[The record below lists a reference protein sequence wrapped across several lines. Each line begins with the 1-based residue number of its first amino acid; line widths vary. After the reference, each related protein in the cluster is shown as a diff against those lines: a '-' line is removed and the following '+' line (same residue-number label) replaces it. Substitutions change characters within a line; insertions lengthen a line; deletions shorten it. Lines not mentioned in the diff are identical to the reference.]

1 MQGIL
6 DWLAA
11 LPPAALYLIMLVAA
25 ALENVF
31 PPIPADTV
39 VAFGSFLAARG
50 NGTIVGAFLAT
61 WIGNLGGASLMYGAG
76 RKYGARRI
84 EERLLGKQSESADS
98 TLRRLHDRYGMFAL
112 FVSRFIPG
120 VRALVPP
127 FAGALRLPFVRSL
140 IVMGVASGLWYGLV
154 SYLAFRVGADWHR
167 LQRLITE
174 YGRIAA
180 VAAVVVAAAGIAL
193 WILRR
198 RRSASQ

>member
-11 LPPAALYLIMLVAA
+11 LPPATLYLTMFVAS

-50 NGTIVGAFLAT
+50 DGTIIGAFLAT
-61 WIGNLGGASLMYGAG
+61 WTGNLAGAAAMYGVG

-84 EERLLGKQSESADS
+84 QQRLLGDKSEAADS
-98 TLRRLHDRYGMFAL
+98 RLRAMHDRYGTFAL

-120 VRALVPP
+120 VRALAPP
-127 FAGALRLPFVRSL
+127 FAGALHLPFLRSL
-140 IVMGVASGLWYGLV
+140 IVMGIASGLWYGLI
-154 SYLAFRVGADWHR
+154 SFLAFRVGSDWTA
-167 LQRLITE
+167 LQGTIAS
-174 YGRIAA
+174 YGRIAMI
-180 VAAVVVAAAGIAL
+180 VALVIVLASVTIWFV
-193 WILRR
+193 RR
-198 RRSASQ
+198 RRTRS